1 MHDESTKQRSAPAV
15 LVLPEKS
22 HFELVELR
30 DHMRLLGRLAEPG
43 PASIDDDK
51 RLRPHAFAWVF
62 KRIGRDIERVIKS
75 TYWSADVHRHSR

>member
-1 MHDESTKQRSAPAV
+1 MDDETMKKRCAPAV
-15 LVLPEKS
+15 LVLPERS

-30 DHMRLLGRLAEPG
+30 DHVRLMGRLAEPG

-75 TYWSADVHRHSR
+75 TYWSADVPGRAR